1 MIITKIERQKKRKER
16 YSLYID
22 GEFKLG
28 IDEAVLIHFALYKG
42 QEIDEDLL
50 NDIKEREYRQG
61 IYGRGLN
68 YLSYGQRS
76 IKEMRDYLKKYL
88 IKEYH
93 QKLTEAE
100 AAGQKET
107 VQLNPEE
114 MIDYELIQ
122 ETIDRLIEQRL
133 LNDTLYGQSYVRSAA
148 LLNRKGPQVLKR
160 ELTRKGLSP
169 SDIESALEEYPE
181 DQQHENIMAVSEKY
195 IRSKRQY
202 PPKRVRQKLNEHLRT
217 KGYPSDL
224 INQTLEQLD
233 FEEEVVDQDDLLNRE
248 AEKLVRT
255 RSKRFKGYDLQ
266 NKIKEGLYR
275 KGFDLQEIKFWI
287 EDNKHTWQ

>member
-1 MIITKIERQKKRKER
+1 MIITKIARQKKRKQR

-22 GEFKLG
+22 NEFKLG

-42 QEIDEDLL
+42 QELDEDLL
-50 NDIKEREYRQG
+50 ADIEDREYRQG
-61 IYGRGLN
+61 IYLQGLN

-76 IKEMRDYLKKYL
+76 VKEMRDYLKKYL
-88 IKEYH
+88 IKDYK
-93 QKLTEAE
+93 QQLAEAE
-100 AAGQKET
+100 EAGQTET
-107 VQLNPEE
+107 VQLNAEE
-114 MIDYELIQ
+114 AIDEELIQ
-122 ETIDRLIEQRL
+122 ATLDRLIEQRL
-133 LNDTLYGQSYVRSAA
+133 LNDTLYGQSYVRTAA

-181 DQQHENIMAVSEKY
+181 EQQHENIMAVSEKY

-202 PPKRVRQKLNEHLRT
+202 PPKRVRQKLSEHLRT
-217 KGYPSDL
+217 KGYPNDL
-224 INQTLEQLD
+224 IKETLEQLD

-255 RSKRFKGYDLQ
+255 RGKRFKGYDLQ

-275 KGFDLQEIKFWI
+275 KGFDLEAIKYWI
-287 EDNKHTWQ
+287 EDNKHTWE